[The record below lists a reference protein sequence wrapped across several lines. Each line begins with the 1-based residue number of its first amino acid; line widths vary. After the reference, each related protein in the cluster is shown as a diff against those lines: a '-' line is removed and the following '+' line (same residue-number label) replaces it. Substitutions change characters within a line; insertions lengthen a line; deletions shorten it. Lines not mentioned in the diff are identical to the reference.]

1 MKIDQ
6 FNFKSHDMINNI
18 HGKIYIPQANIK
30 GIIQIVHGMC
40 EYSDR
45 YDEFSKFLSLN
56 GFIVIIQ
63 DNLGHGK
70 SVNNPNDLGYYFNVD
85 GSTDMIEDIYTAY
98 SIVKAKFNNLPYFVI
113 GHGMG
118 SFLVRS
124 YISYYVKDVTGAI
137 LIGTGAKTNLAIKTD
152 LFFVK
157 AIRLL
162 RGPRYRSKFLNK
174 MILGNLNKK
183 IDTPSQFSWLSV
195 NPENVAKYEKDPLCN
210 FIFTTNGF
218 ITLLNSILRCED
230 IATINNIPI
239 KFPILLMS
247 GQEDP
252 IGKYGKGVNKALKA
266 YKDSGIIDVT
276 LNLYEDDRHEIL
288 NEIDRAV
295 IYTDIY
301 NWIINHIE

>member
-1 MKIDQ
+1 MKVEQ

-18 HGKIYIPQANIK
+18 HGKIYIPQSNIK
-30 GIIQIVHGMC
+30 GIIQIIHGMC
-40 EYSDR
+40 EYSNR

-56 GFIVIIQ
+56 GFVVVIH

-70 SVNNPNDLGYYFNVD
+70 SVKNLNDLGYYFNVD
-85 GSTDMIEDIYTAY
+85 GSTDMLEDINSTY
-98 SIVKAKFNNLPYFVI
+98 SIVSAKFKNVPYFII

-124 YISYYVKDVTGAI
+124 YISYYGKDITGAI
-137 LIGTGAKTNLAIKTD
+137 LIGTGTQSNLSLK
-152 LFFVK
+152 LKLSLVK
-157 AIRLL
+157 AVRLL

-174 MILGNLNKK
+174 VILGNLNKK
-183 IDTPSQFSWLSV
+183 IDNPSQFSWLSV
-195 NPENVAKYEKDPLCN
+195 NPDNVAKYEKDPLCN

-218 ITLLNSILRCED
+218 ITFLNCILHCED
-230 IATINNIPI
+230 KATINNIPI
-239 KFPILLMS
+239 KCPILLMS

-252 IGKYGKGVNKALKA
+252 IGSFGKGVNKALKA
-266 YKDSGIIDVT
+266 YKDSGITDVT
-276 LNLYEDDRHEIL
+276 LKLYEDDRHEIL

-295 IYTDIY
+295 PYTDIY